1 MTLHRHIRAPRAWFT
16 LALAFALGL
25 AAPHAS
31 RAQDAPP
38 SAPQTPSE
46 ALTDILASACRLNE
60 AQFSTHLAGDNTAAF
75 RALPVGQR
83 LKVMARI
90 SFSDQAGKP
99 LLVNGANGQPAVR
112 CNGPGATVEYRLGV
126 PRIHE
131 NLAFIPVSVVDG
143 TDADF
148 GLIKETGGWHLL
160 SVGLV
165 LFDVPQLAS
174 QWAVSDAAA
183 REDVVVQD
191 LRDLSEA
198 IKRYNRVFGAMPESL
213 AVLGPAPKDQIS
225 AEQASLVDESMAAG
239 RKDGYAF
246 RYRIIPDSAGN
257 DTAFELAA
265 TPQKYPD
272 TGKRSFY
279 MDSAGKVHGAD
290 KKGIVATF
298 EDPLIDGEK
307 SE

>member
-1 MTLHRHIRAPRAWFT
+1 MTFLRYTDARGAW
-16 LALAFALGL
+16 LALALASAIALSS
-25 AAPHAS
+25 AHAS
-31 RAQDAPP
+31 RAQEAPP
-38 SAPQTPSE
+38 SAPQAPSE
-46 ALTDILASACRLNE
+46 ALADILASACRLND

-75 RALPVGQR
+75 RALPPSQR
-83 LKVMARI
+83 MKVMSRI
-90 SFSDQAGKP
+90 SLSDQPGKP
-99 LLVNGANGQPAVR
+99 LLVNGADGQPALR
-112 CNGPGATVEYRLGV
+112 CTGPGATVEYRLGV

-131 NLAFIPVSVVDG
+131 NLAFVPVSVVDG

-148 GLIKETGGWHLL
+148 GLIKEAGGWHLL

-165 LFDVPQLAS
+165 LFDVPQLAK
-174 QWAVSDAAA
+174 QWAVSDASA
-183 REDVVVQD
+183 REEIVVQD

-198 IKRYNRVFGAMPESL
+198 IKRYYRVFGAMPESL
-213 AVLGPAPKDQIS
+213 AVLRPAPKDQIS
-225 AEQASLVDESMAAG
+225 AEQASLVDESMAEG
-239 RKDGYAF
+239 KKDGYAF
-246 RYRIIPDSAGN
+246 RYRIVPDTAGN

-290 KKGIVATF
+290 KKGTVAMF